1 MHTLG
6 EDIFDT
12 LFHIKVRQPISL
24 TFAIDYSGSMSDEIA
39 SVKERVIQ
47 LVTSTKESTNEPSDY
62 VLTLFSDPGECHR
75 TKLYV
80 IFIPRFSELNGK
92 TIEHEAISLLGH

>member
-24 TFAIDYSGSMSDEIA
+24 TFAIDYSGSMSDDIA
-39 SVKERVIQ
+39 SVKESLIQ
-47 LVTSTKESTNEPSDY
+47 LVTSIIGTTNEPADY
-62 VLTLFSDPGECHR
+62 VLALFNDPGKCITFVKKNHQ
-75 TKLYV
+75 
-80 IFIPRFSELNGK
+80 
-92 TIEHEAISLLGH
+92 H

>member
-24 TFAIDYSGSMSDEIA
+24 TFAIDYSGSMSGDIA
-39 SVKERVIQ
+39 DVKEHVIQ
-47 LVTSTKESTNEPSDY
+47 LVTSTIGSTNEPADY
-62 VLTLFSDPGECHR
+62 VLTLFSDPGECR
-75 TKLYV
+75 
-80 IFIPRFSELNGK
+80 
-92 TIEHEAISLLGH
+92 